1 MQSNW
6 LSFYTE
12 ETEMPAQEQVSWCPS
27 SSVCHF
33 IKDSKRS
40 NDVSIVKTKKNCMT
54 QPYILGYHCLIKSSF
69 YFAYN

>member
-40 NDVSIVKTKKNCMT
+40 NDVSIVKKKKKLHDPTM
-54 QPYILGYHCLIKSSF
+54 S
-69 YFAYN
+69 

>member
-40 NDVSIVKTKKNCMT
+40 NDVSIVKKKKLHDPTM
-54 QPYILGYHCLIKSSF
+54 S
-69 YFAYN
+69 